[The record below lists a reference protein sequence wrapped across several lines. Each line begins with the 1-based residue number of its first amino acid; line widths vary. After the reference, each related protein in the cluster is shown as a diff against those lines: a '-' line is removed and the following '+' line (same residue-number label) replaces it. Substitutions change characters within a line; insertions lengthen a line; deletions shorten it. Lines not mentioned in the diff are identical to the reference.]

1 MSESS
6 HNASLR
12 ANSRFVFL
20 TGSGQPRIIKRVLQA
35 NSRYSSDAKDVRQL
49 SERPIVLAG
58 NPVLREKSKKVKS
71 YGPPLSTLVQD
82 MLDSMRAA
90 DGLGLAAP
98 QIGVSL
104 RVIIIEMP
112 PQIDKEGNQVQPSR
126 LYVYCNPEIIKA
138 SGEEEGQEGCLS
150 VPGWVGEIKRATSVT
165 VKGRDTKG
173 RRIRSKAKGLLA
185 RAFQHEID
193 HLNGIL
199 FIDRVESPDKL
210 HRVEPEEQ
218 NEGQPAI

>member
-1 MSESS
+1 
-6 HNASLR
+6 
-12 ANSRFVFL
+12 
-20 TGSGQPRIIKRVLQA
+20 
-35 NSRYSSDAKDVRQL
+35 L

-58 NPVLREKSKKVKS
+58 DPVLRKKSKKVKS
-71 YGPPLSTLVQD
+71 FGPSLPALVQD

-112 PQIDKEGNQVQPSR
+112 PQIDKEGNQVQPSQ
-126 LYVYCNPEIIKA
+126 LYVYCNPEIIKS

-165 VKGRDTKG
+165 VKGQDTKG
-173 RRIRSKAKGLLA
+173 HRIRTKAKGLLA

-193 HLNGIL
+193 HLNGTR
-199 FIDRVESPDKL
+199 DRPPQRHPL
-210 HRVEPEEQ
+210 HRPCRKPRQAAPRRARRGE
-218 NEGQPAI
+218 